1 MQMNAMMEGQFNES
15 MAQHQQMMMMQQMEW
30 ARSQEEIKLQ
40 EWKMQQEFENISLLQ
55 EAQNWKN

>member
-1 MQMNAMMEGQFNES
+1 MQMNGMMEGQFNES